1 MIENSLSLSLSRL
14 GSDDAALK
22 QQNTQAKPPMSCARA
37 MSKAKLFRRW
47 REHDDPVP
55 TLWYGIAFVEYY
67 RADVL
72 CFF

>member
-1 MIENSLSLSLSRL
+1 
-14 GSDDAALK
+14 
-22 QQNTQAKPPMSCARA
+22 MSCARA

-72 CFF
+72 CFFLNLVPLKHRKEVAYFFC